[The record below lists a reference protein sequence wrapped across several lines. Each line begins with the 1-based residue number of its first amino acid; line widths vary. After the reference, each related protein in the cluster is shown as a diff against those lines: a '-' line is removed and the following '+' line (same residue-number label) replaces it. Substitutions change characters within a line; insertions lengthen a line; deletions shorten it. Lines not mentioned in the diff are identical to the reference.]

1 MEMVF
6 RAAGF
11 ADLDAPTLYAL
22 LKLREEVF
30 IVEQQCIYSDLDG
43 RDAEAGTRHLWF
55 EKDKHPLAYLRIL
68 SDVEGEEPIARIGRV
83 VTAKDARG
91 HGLAGKLMVAALA
104 AAGDRVCVLE
114 AQTQVVPFYERYGFK
129 VTGPEYLEDGIP
141 HVPMRRALSSL

>member
-22 LKLREEVF
+22 LKLRSDVF
-30 IVEQQCIYSDLDG
+30 VVEQHCVYSDLDG
-43 RDAEAGTRHLWF
+43 RDNEPGTRHLWF
-55 EKDKHPLAYLRIL
+55 ERDRTPIAYLRIL
-68 SDVEGEEPIARIGRV
+68 TDKEGDQPIARIGRV

-104 AAGDRVCVLE
+104 AAGDRTCVLE
-114 AQTQVVPFYERYGFK
+114 AQTPAVHFYERYGFK
-129 VTGPEYLEDGIP
+129 VTGPEYLEDGIA
-141 HVPMRRALSSL
+141 HLPMRRVSLTP